1 MTQPPRITPS
11 SDLWRILVVAN
22 ETVAS
27 DALRDA
33 VAARA
38 SGGADVLVV
47 APALVGR
54 LGWLSSADDEARE
67 RAAARLDHCLESLRR
82 LGVEAHGRVGDCDPL
97 RAIEDALRT
106 FRADEIVVAT
116 HPPGRSHWLEQGL
129 VERAQERVDVP
140 LHHVVVEGAAV
151 AAT

>member
-1 MTQPPRITPS
+1 MTQPLRTSS

-54 LGWLSSADDEARE
+54 LGWLSSADDEARAS
-67 RAAARLDHCLESLRR
+67 AATRLDHCLESLRR
-82 LGVEAHGRVGDCDPL
+82 LGVDARGRVGDCDPL

-106 FRADEIVVAT
+106 FSPDEVVLAT

-129 VERAQERVDVP
+129 VERAKERLAVP
-140 LHHVVVEGAAV
+140 LHHVVVEGAPV
-151 AAT
+151 AT

>member
-1 MTQPPRITPS
+1 MTQPERTSS

-27 DALRDA
+27 DALRDT

-38 SGGADVLVV
+38 SGGAEVLVV

-54 LGWLSSADDEARE
+54 LGWLSSADDEARAS
-67 RAAARLDHCLESLRR
+67 AAARVEHCLESLRQ
-82 LGVEAHGRVGDCDPL
+82 LGVDAQGHVGDSDPL
-97 RAIEDALRT
+97 RAIEDAMRT
-106 FRADEIVVAT
+106 FPADEVVLAT

-129 VERAQERVDVP
+129 VERAQERLAVP
-140 LHHVVVEGAAV
+140 LHHVVVEGVAV
-151 AAT
+151 GR

>member
-1 MTQPPRITPS
+1 MTQPPRTLS
-11 SDLWRILVVAN
+11 SDAWRILVVAN

-38 SGGADVLVV
+38 SGGADVLVI

-54 LGWLSSADDEARE
+54 LGWLSSADDEARAS
-67 RAAARLDHCLESLRR
+67 AAARLEHCLESLRR
-82 LGVEAHGRVGDCDPL
+82 LGVDARGQVGDCDPL

-106 FRADEIVVAT
+106 FRADEVVLAT
-116 HPPGRSHWLEQGL
+116 HPPGRSNWLEHGL
-129 VERAQERVDVP
+129 VERAKERLDVP

-151 AAT
+151 VT

>member
-1 MTQPPRITPS
+1 MTQPPRTLS
-11 SDLWRILVVAN
+11 SDAWRILVVAN

-38 SGGADVLVV
+38 SGGADVLVI

-54 LGWLSSADDEARE
+54 LGWLSSADDEARAS
-67 RAAARLDHCLESLRR
+67 AAARLEHCLESLRR
-82 LGVEAHGRVGDCDPL
+82 LGVDARGQVGDCDPL

-106 FRADEIVVAT
+106 FRADEVVLAT

-129 VERAQERVDVP
+129 VERVQERLDVP
-140 LHHVVVEGAAV
+140 FHHVVVEGAAV
-151 AAT
+151 AT

>member
-1 MTQPPRITPS
+1 MTQPPRTPS
-11 SDLWRILVVAN
+11 SDPWRILVVAN

-38 SGGADVLVV
+38 SGGADVLVI

-54 LGWLSSADDEARE
+54 LGWLSSAEDEARAS
-67 RAAARLDHCLESLRR
+67 AAARLEHCLESLRR
-82 LGVEAHGRVGDCDPL
+82 LGVEARGQVGDCDPL

-106 FRADEIVVAT
+106 FRADEVVLAT

-129 VERAQERVDVP
+129 VERVQERLEVP
-140 LHHVVVEGAAV
+140 IHHVVVEGAAV
-151 AAT
+151 AT

>member
-1 MTQPPRITPS
+1 MTQPHRTSS

-33 VAARA
+33 VVARA

-54 LGWLSSADDEARE
+54 LGWLSSAEDDARA
-67 RAAARLDHCLESLRR
+67 RAAARVEHCLESLRR

-106 FRADEIVVAT
+106 FAADEVVLAT
-116 HPPGRSHWLEQGL
+116 HPPGRSNWLEQGL
-129 VERAQERVDVP
+129 VERAQELLGVP

-151 AAT
+151 AL

>member
-1 MTQPPRITPS
+1 MTQPPRTLS
-11 SDLWRILVVAN
+11 SDAWRILVVAN

-38 SGGADVLVV
+38 SGGADVLVI

-54 LGWLSSADDEARE
+54 LGWLSSADDEARAS
-67 RAAARLDHCLESLRR
+67 AAARLEHCLVPLRR
-82 LGVEAHGRVGDCDPL
+82 VGVDARGQGGDCDPL
-97 RAIEDALRT
+97 RASEDARRA
-106 FRADEIVVAT
+106 FRADEVVLAT

-129 VERAQERVDVP
+129 VERVQERLDVP
-140 LHHVVVEGAAV
+140 FHHVVVDGAAV
-151 AAT
+151 AP